1 MTEFEKAL
9 QECLHDVEQGHS
21 SVDECLTRY
30 PEYARQLEPVL
41 LTSAYLQHGR
51 EARPSAAFKARVR
64 TKLVQQ
70 MYAQSRKTAR
80 PRFMFMRLAGSLA
93 TVILA
98 LLIAGTVYAQGALP
112 GNPFYPWKLASENV
126 WRAASSDAVGADLM
140 IAERRMDEL
149 ITVRNDP
156 VQYAQALKAYLEVS
170 TRLKSEIDPGNEVRI
185 LTVLDAQIE
194 ELDQSGVTLPPTDQ
208 NVLPPSDEP
217 TLVPLSTSTAIPL
230 PVLETPQVNP
240 TDLPHIVPTIQVPS
254 EIIPSKVV
262 SPKIIPTI
270 EIPPLIP

>member
-1 MTEFEKAL
+1 MTKFEKAL
-9 QECLHDVEQGHS
+9 QECLHAVEQGHS

-70 MYAQSRKTAR
+70 MYARPRKTAR
-80 PRFMFMRLAGSLA
+80 PGFMFMRLAGSLA
-93 TVILA
+93 TMILA
-98 LLIAGTVYAQGALP
+98 LLVAGIVYAQSALP
-112 GNPFYPWKLASENV
+112 GNPFYPWKLASENA
-126 WRAASSDAVGADLM
+126 WRTVSSDPVETDLV

-149 ITVRNDP
+149 IAVRDDP
-156 VQYAQALKAYLEVS
+156 VQYTQALKAYLEVS
-170 TRLKSEIDPGNEVRI
+170 ARLKSEIDPGNEVHI

-217 TLVPLSTSTAIPL
+217 TLVPLSTPTAIPL
-230 PVLETPQVNP
+230 PVFETPQVNP
-240 TDLPHIVPTIQVPS
+240 TDLPNIVPTIQVPL

>member
-41 LTSAYLQHGR
+41 LTSAYLQHGMD
-51 EARPSAAFKARVR
+51 ARPSAAFKARVR

-70 MYAQSRKTAR
+70 MYARPRKTAR
-80 PRFMFMRLAGSLA
+80 PGFMFMRLAGSLA
-93 TVILA
+93 TVIMA
-98 LLIAGTVYAQGALP
+98 LLVAGTVYAQNALP
-112 GNPFYPWKLASENV
+112 GNPFYAWKLASENV
-126 WRAASSDAVGADLM
+126 WRAASPDAVGVDLM
-140 IAERRMDEL
+140 IAERRIDEL
-149 ITVRNDP
+149 IAVRNDP
-156 VQYAQALKAYLEVS
+156 VLYAQALRAYLEMS
-170 TRLKSEIDPGNEVRI
+170 ARLKSEIDPGNEVRI
-185 LTVLDAQIE
+185 LTVLDAQVE
-194 ELDQSGVTLPPTDQ
+194 KLDQSGVTLPPTDQ

-240 TDLPHIVPTIQVPS
+240 TGLPNIVPTIQVPS